1 MIENPLTELAIEQ
14 LRERT
19 SVKWR
24 TYPADVLPL
33 WVAEMDVPLAPPIHA
48 VLSRALEL
56 GDTGYAAGNAYA
68 ESFRDFAADRWGWRG
83 VDIARTAVVPDVMTG
98 IVEILRLV
106 TRAND
111 AVVVT
116 APVYPPFYAFVT
128 HADRRIVE
136 GLWPRQPDGAAR
148 ALCPGCGVILR
159 DGMLITLDQ
168 MATYFPA
175 GPAQLALAAGDV
187 ESLTP
192 GMPIEPGELWC
203 LVCLPCIEDCRQ
215 TPSDP
220 WLSER
225 LLGLVDAALR
235 SD

>member
-1 MIENPLTELAIEQ
+1 M
-14 LRERT
+14 
-19 SVKWR
+19 
-24 TYPADVLPL
+24 PATMTPTLPILVDAPEVRARVLDRVHR
-33 WVAEMDVPLAPPIHA
+33 WAVA
-48 VLSRALEL
+48 
-56 GDTGYAAGNAYA
+56 T
-68 ESFRDFAADRWGWRG
+68 
-83 VDIARTAVVPDVMTG
+83 
-98 IVEILRLV
+98 
-106 TRAND
+106 
-111 AVVVT
+111 
-116 APVYPPFYAFVT
+116 
-128 HADRRIVE
+128 DRRIVE